1 MWDVR
6 SKYKTLKK
14 NKHFKR
20 FTNKYYLA
28 SITFVFIICFID
40 SNNMFVWSKLKL
52 KISEQ
57 ENVVNIYKN
66 RISELDTKIEE
77 LSKDKA
83 SLEKFAREKYFF
95 QMSNE
100 EVFILQ

>member
-20 FTNKYYLA
+20 LTNKYCLA
-28 SITFVFIICFID
+28 SIIFVFVICFID
-40 SNNMFVWSKLKL
+40 SNNMFIWSRLKL
-52 KISEQ
+52 KIREQ
-57 ENVVNIYKN
+57 ENVVDIYKN

-77 LSKDKA
+77 LTKNKT

-95 QMSNE
+95 QMTNE